1 MLQVFVDSA
10 TDKIT
15 VLDNKKKPLVAFPA
29 KGLKAA
35 YAALL
40 RRGGIQ

>member
-35 YAALL
+35 YAALP
-40 RRGGIQ
+40 RCGGIQ